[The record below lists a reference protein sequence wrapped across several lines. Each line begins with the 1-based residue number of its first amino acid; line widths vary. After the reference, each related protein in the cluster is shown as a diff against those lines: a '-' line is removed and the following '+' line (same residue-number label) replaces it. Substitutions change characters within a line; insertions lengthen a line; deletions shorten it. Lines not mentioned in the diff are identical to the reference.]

1 MENIVLAIHLLLAL
15 SLVGIV
21 LLQPSEGGGLGGMGG
36 GGGGGNTATRP
47 ALSGLGKLT
56 WALAAAFITTSLI
69 LTIMAAQTATGT
81 SVMDR
86 MTGAPAEDA
95 PAGAPAEDSLL
106 PPPVQEDGDPLVPP
120 RAD

>member
-21 LLQPSEGGGLGGMGG
+21 LLQPSEGGGLGMGG
-36 GGGGGNTATRP
+36 GGGGGNTASRP

-56 WALAAAFITTSLI
+56 WALAIMFITTSLI

-86 MTGAPAEDA
+86 MTGAPSEDA
-95 PAGAPAEDSLL
+95 PAGAPATDDLM
-106 PPPVQEDGDPLVPP
+106 PPPAQDDDAPLVPP

>member
-21 LLQPSEGGGLGGMGG
+21 LLQPSEGGGLGMGG
-36 GGGGGNTATRP
+36 GGGGNAATRP

-56 WALAAAFITTSLI
+56 WALAIAFITTSLI

-86 MTGAPAEDA
+86 MTGEPSEDA
-95 PAGAPAEDSLL
+95 PAGAPASDDLL
-106 PPPVQEDGDPLVPP
+106 PPPAEDDSDPLVPP